1 MKAIERLADH
11 GKLVSRLFASITVI
25 LLLVVFSAPS
35 YAHNL
40 WIVGDADNKGAGMV
54 HLYFEHFVGPGDGG
68 YLGPIEKNG
77 KTWVRRPEG
86 KPTLISLKM
95 VTEGKNK
102 YLAGSSGDIKSAP
115 YAIDH
120 TNMYGIYHGRLDFFH
135 GRYIEVKDQKSL
147 EALAES
153 PDLAVQI
160 VPELKDDGLLLT
172 VLYFSV
178 PQPKTKMAVI
188 GPDGVE
194 HKYTSNNRGEL
205 FIKTE
210 QPGRYHI
217 SALVFENQAAGAFE
231 RQPFKGIMHGTTL
244 SIKMPIEK

>member
-1 MKAIERLADH
+1 MR
-11 GKLVSRLFASITVI
+11 SIKQHAGPGRVVLSLISLTAVI
-25 LLLVVFSAPS
+25 FLLVVFISPS

-40 WIVGDADNKGAGMV
+40 WIVGDADNKGVGTV
-54 HLYFEHFVGPGDGG
+54 HLYFEHHVGPGDGS

-77 KTWVRRPEG
+77 KTWVRRPDG
-86 KPTLISLKM
+86 KPELITLKM
-95 VTEGKNK
+95 VTQGETKH
-102 YLAGSSGDIKSAP
+102 LAGSSGDVKSGP

-120 TNMYGIYHGRLDFFH
+120 TNLYGIYHGRLDFFH
-135 GRYIEVKDQKSL
+135 GRYIEVKDRKSL

-153 PDLAVQI
+153 PHLAVQI
-160 VPELKDDGLLLT
+160 VPELKDDGLLLK
-172 VLYFSV
+172 VMYFSV
-178 PQPKTKMAVI
+178 PQPKAKMAVI

-194 HKYTSNNRGEL
+194 QKFTANNKGEL
-205 FIKTE
+205 FVKTDK
-210 QPGRYHI
+210 PGRYHI

>member
-1 MKAIERLADH
+1 MRAVKQHAKPGNGTLRLISLAAATLLI
-11 GKLVSRLFASITVI
+11 LVFT
-25 LLLVVFSAPS
+25 APS

-40 WIVGDADNKGAGMV
+40 WIVGNADNKGAGMV
-54 HLYFEHFVGPGDGG
+54 YLFFSHSVGPSDGS

-77 KTWVRRPEG
+77 KTLVRRPDS
-86 KPTLISLKM
+86 KPVPIDLKM
-95 VTEGKNK
+95 VTEGKTK
-102 YLAGSSGDIKSAP
+102 YLAGNSGDIKSAP

-120 TNMYGIYHGRLDFFH
+120 TNLYGIYHGRLDFFH
-135 GRYIEVKDQKSL
+135 GRYIEATDKKSL

-160 VPELKDDGLLLT
+160 VPELQDDGLLLT

-178 PQPKTKMAVI
+178 PQPKIKMGVI

-194 HKYTSNNRGEL
+194 QKYTANNKGEL
-205 FIKTE
+205 FIKTDK
-210 QPGRYHI
+210 PGRYHI
-217 SALVFENQAAGAFE
+217 WALVFENQAAGAYE